1 MLEREG
7 ENGVGNVKW
16 GQTQQAWYS
25 RKRSAEHSGLPSRM
39 RFDKDT
45 PRETEGARLGST
57 KRQEREREG
66 GTHTHTHTEGIKQKN
81 ICERILSDLG
91 EKFCFKVHSL
101 GPPYQCPGSSGHF
114 EPSAALFSSPLWLTP
129 KPQGLI
135 KCL

>member
-45 PRETEGARLGST
+45 PRETEGARLGSM

-66 GTHTHTHTEGIKQKN
+66 DTHTHTQRERRNKTEKYLRKDS
-81 ICERILSDLG
+81 E
-91 EKFCFKVHSL
+91 
-101 GPPYQCPGSSGHF
+101 
-114 EPSAALFSSPLWLTP
+114 
-129 KPQGLI
+129 
-135 KCL
+135 